1 MINCV
6 PIQNKSRRVLLQCM
20 RSSSRYFSYWN
31 REEYA
36 KDARKALLEL
46 EERICNNGDADADDG
61 LLKHANIVSLSNV
74 NDDACQALHK
84 LRNDEKYRSLLAI
97 GKTAQEIIGQVSRE
111 EKDVNVVFVS
121 PGIPNPKED
130 FLSIVEHYSSTLE
143 WIHIRSAGIDFCY
156 SPEWVDFFSS
166 TKGEKIQVTNAK
178 GQFSSVLAEY
188 AIMSCLYFAKS
199 IPRLV
204 QQQQDAEWEKFNVLE
219 LRGRTMGIIGYG
231 DIGKA
236 TAKLAHALGMKV
248 VALKRQKNNSSTSP
262 ISEDEYCS
270 SMFYGQEGL
279 NELLSQSD
287 YVVSCLP
294 LTEQTYQLLDERALS
309 QMSIDSVFIN
319 LGRGAVVDELALF
332 RLLQSRRIHGAALDV
347 FAQEPLPPH
356 HPFWTL
362 PPSQLLMSPHN
373 MDQTATFMHEAT
385 EFFVNE
391 NLPRFILNQPLLN
404 PVNTSQGY

>member
-1 MINCV
+1 MNCTL
-6 PIQNKSRRVLLQCM
+6 IQNKNRQVLLKCI
-20 RSSSRYFSYWN
+20 RPSSRYFTYWN
-31 REEYA
+31 REEYS
-36 KDARKALLEL
+36 KDAGKALSEL
-46 EERICNNGDADADDG
+46 EDRIYNNRDTNDRT
-61 LLKHANIVSLSNV
+61 LKHANIVSLSNI
-74 NDDACQALHK
+74 NDDACQALYK
-84 LRNDEKYRSLLAI
+84 LRDDEKYRSLLAV
-97 GKTAQEIIGQVSRE
+97 GQTAEEIMGQVSRE

-121 PGIPNPKED
+121 PGIPNPKDD
-130 FLSIVEHYSSTLE
+130 FLSLIENYSSTLE
-143 WIHIRSAGIDFCY
+143 WIHIRSAGIDFCH
-156 SPEWVDFFSS
+156 SPEWLDFFSS

-199 IPRLV
+199 IPRLI
-204 QQQQDAEWEKFNVLE
+204 QQQQNAEWEKFNVLE
-219 LRGRTMGIIGYG
+219 LRGRTIGIIGYG

-248 VALKRQKNNSSTSP
+248 VALKRQKNSS
-262 ISEDEYCS
+262 ISSRSVDEYCS

-279 NELLSQSD
+279 YELLSQSD
-287 YVVSCLP
+287 YVLSCLP
-294 LTEQTYQLLDERALS
+294 LTEQTHHLLDEKALS
-309 QMSIDSVFIN
+309 QMPVNSVFIN

-332 RLLQSRRIHGAALDV
+332 RFLQSKRIHGAALDV
-347 FAQEPLPPH
+347 FAQEPLPPK